1 MFDALGRITELR
13 ESRGLS
19 VYKLAK
25 LSGIPQTTIATWYA
39 ENRYPSIDRIEL
51 ICDVFGITLSEFFS
65 DADTLERGHTSEEL
79 ANLYSRFIVLTDY
92 QKQAVNGVIDAFLH
106 E

>member
-25 LSGIPQTTIATWYA
+25 ISGVPQSTIVTWYTL
-39 ENRYPSIDRIEL
+39 NRYPSIDKLEM
-51 ICDVFGITLSEFFS
+51 ICDALGITLFEFFS
-65 DADTLERGHTSEEL
+65 DSEQLENGSSNTEIAELNSKYMILADH
-79 ANLYSRFIVLTDY
+79 
-92 QKQAVNGVIDAFLH
+92 QKKAVMNVVNAFLH

>member
-13 ESRGLS
+13 EARGLS

-25 LSGIPQTTIATWYA
+25 LSGVRQSTIVTWYK
-39 ENRYPSIDRIEL
+39 ENRYPSIDKLEM
-51 ICDVFGITLSEFFS
+51 ICDAFGITLSEFFS
-65 DADTLERGHTSEEL
+65 DSEQLEKGRASAEIADLS
-79 ANLYSRFIVLTDY
+79 SKFMILTN
-92 QKQAVNGVIDAFLH
+92 KQRNAVMGVVNAFLH